1 MENATLKISIIEDT
15 ALIRKN
21 LVMFINMQENMEVEI
36 EAFSIKDFYQKVD
49 SKIHFESS
57 MLLLDIGLPEQSGID
72 ALPELR
78 NRFPDMDII
87 IITIFEEEHIILKAL
102 CSGASCYVS
111 KKAGLG
117 EIVQAIKVV
126 QAGGSYLSPSIAREI
141 VNHLMGGRVSK
152 ATILSDRQKEILEK
166 LSQGMS
172 YKSISEELYLSVET
186 IRTHVKKLYKVLHVN
201 NKTEAIAHYMK
212 GFIK

>member
-1 MENATLKISIIEDT
+1 MENAKLKISIIEDT
-15 ALIRKN
+15 AVIRKN
-21 LVMFINMQENMEVEI
+21 LVLFINMQENMEVEI
-36 EAFSIKDFYQKVD
+36 EASSMKDFYQKVE
-49 SKIHFESS
+49 SKIHFESNI
-57 MLLLDIGLPEQSGID
+57 LLLDIGLPGQSGID

-78 NRFPDMDII
+78 SRFPDMEII
-87 IITIFEEEHIILKAL
+87 IITIFEEEHIILRAL

-117 EIVQAIKVV
+117 EIVQAIEVV

-172 YKSISEELYLSVET
+172 YKSISEELFLSVET
-186 IRTHVKKLYKVLHVN
+186 IRTHVKKLYKVLQVH
-201 NKTEAIAHYMK
+201 NKSEAIAQYIK
-212 GFIK
+212 GYIK

>member
-1 MENATLKISIIEDT
+1 MENAKLKISIIEDT
-15 ALIRKN
+15 AVIRKN
-21 LVMFINMQENMEVEI
+21 LVLFINMQENMEVEI
-36 EAFSIKDFYQKVD
+36 EASSMKDFYQKVE
-49 SKIHFESS
+49 SKIHFESNI
-57 MLLLDIGLPEQSGID
+57 LLLDIGLPGQSGID

-78 NRFPDMDII
+78 SRFPDMEII
-87 IITIFEEEHIILKAL
+87 IITIFEEEHIILRAL

-117 EIVQAIKVV
+117 EIVQAIEVV

-152 ATILSDRQKEILEK
+152 ATILSERQKEILEK

-172 YKSISEELYLSVET
+172 YKSISEELFLSVET
-186 IRTHVKKLYKVLHVN
+186 IRTHVKKLYKVLQVH
-201 NKTEAIAHYMK
+201 NKSEAIAQYIK
-212 GFIK
+212 GYIK

>member
-15 ALIRKN
+15 SLIRKN

>member
-1 MENATLKISIIEDT
+1 MENAKLKISIIEDT
-15 ALIRKN
+15 AVIRKN
-21 LVMFINMQENMEVEI
+21 LVLFINMQENMEVEI
-36 EAFSIKDFYQKVD
+36 EASSMKDFYQKVE
-49 SKIHFESS
+49 SKIHFESNI
-57 MLLLDIGLPEQSGID
+57 LLLDIGLPGQSGID

-78 NRFPDMDII
+78 SRFPDMEII
-87 IITIFEEEHIILKAL
+87 IITIFEEEHIILRAL

-117 EIVQAIKVV
+117 EIVQAIEVV

-172 YKSISEELYLSVET
+172 YKSISEELFLSVET
-186 IRTHVKKLYKVLHVN
+186 IRTHVKKLYKVLQVH
-201 NKTEAIAHYMK
+201 NKSEVIAQYIK
-212 GFIK
+212 GYIK